1 MKQEHWETRRF
12 NESKNRRNEHRTPY
26 QRDRARI
33 LHSAAFR
40 RLQAKTQVLGIGMN
54 DFYRTRLTHSLE
66 VSQIGTGIISQLKD
80 KYPALLHL
88 FDSDSLIESLCLS
101 HDIGHPPFGHG
112 GETALNYMMRNH
124 GGFEGNG
131 QTFRILTCLE
141 PYTTDYGMN
150 LTRRSLLGVLKY
162 PVSYDN
168 LFNAYTLDEVK
179 NYRQLKPVDWPVV
192 KGVYNHDKDTLDWV
206 LSPLSRSDRDLFLK
220 PKSITQNHHMRSQFK
235 SFDCSVME
243 LADDIAYA
251 VHDLEDAIVMGIV
264 KPEHWEQHVRL
275 KIADS
280 SNQWIKSEIVNL
292 SDKLFSTHNHI
303 RKNAIGT
310 LVNSLVT
317 AIDIENNDSFEE
329 PLLRYNAVMQD
340 EYFNV
345 LLALKDLVYCWVIR
359 RPEIQMLEFKG
370 QQIVMELFEAIASD
384 PERLLPYSTQ
394 EKWHECV
401 KQHGCGMRVISD
413 YISGMTDD
421 FAGRLYQQLFSPRSS
436 ALLEIGP
443 H

>member
-1 MKQEHWETRRF
+1 MQQHWESRRFKENSTRR
-12 NESKNRRNEHRTPY
+12 NDHRTPY

-66 VSQIGTGIISQLKD
+66 VSQIGTGITFQLRD
-80 KYPALLHL
+80 KNPELIHL
-88 FDSDSLIESLCLS
+88 FSSDSLIESLCLS

-112 GETALNYMMRNH
+112 GETALNYMMRKY

-131 QTFRILTCLE
+131 QTFRILTSLE
-141 PYTTDYGMN
+141 PYTTEYGMN
-150 LTRRSLLGVLKY
+150 LTRRTLLGVLKY
-162 PVSYDN
+162 PVIYQS
-168 LFNAYTLDEVK
+168 LFQRYKLEKAV
-179 NYRQLKPVDWPVV
+179 NYRQLKPIDWPVV
-192 KGVYNHDKDTLDWV
+192 KGIYDHDKAVLDWV
-206 LSPLSRSDRDLFLK
+206 LEPLSVKDRERFLSSVK
-220 PKSITQNHHMRSQFK
+220 FK
-235 SFDCSVME
+235 SQHHKRSRFKSLDCSIME

-264 KPEHWEQHVRL
+264 KPEHWQETVKQQISVL
-275 KIADS
+275 D
-280 SNQWIKSEIVNL
+280 NEWIQAEIVNL
-292 SDKLFSTHNHI
+292 SVSLFSIEHHV

-317 AIDIENNDSFEE
+317 AIDIKIDEHFDE
-329 PLLRYNAVMQD
+329 PILKYNAVMQSD
-340 EYFNV
+340 YFI
-345 LLALKDLVYCWVIR
+345 LLEALKSLVYRWVIR

-394 EKWHECV
+394 IKWRACID
-401 KQHGCGMRVISD
+401 KYGCGMRVISD

-421 FAGRLYQQLFSPRSS
+421 FAGRLYQQLFTPRTG
-436 ALLEIGP
+436 AVIEIDT

>member
-1 MKQEHWETRRF
+1 MTQNYWEHRRF
-12 NESKNRRNEHRTPY
+12 TEENKRRKDHRTPY
-26 QRDRARI
+26 QRDRARV

-66 VSQIGTGIISQLKD
+66 VSQIGTGVISQLKD
-80 KYPALLHL
+80 KYPNLDHLLC
-88 FDSDSLIESLCLS
+88 SDSLMETICLS

-112 GETALNYMMRNH
+112 GETALNYMMRNY

-141 PYTTDYGMN
+141 PYTPDYGMN
-150 LTRRSLLGVLKY
+150 LTRRTLLGVLKY
-162 PVSYDN
+162 PAAYHT
-168 LFNAYTLDEVK
+168 LFQQYQLEEVI
-179 NYRQLKPVDWPVV
+179 NYRQLKPIDWPVV
-192 KGVYNHDKDTLDWV
+192 KGIYHHDRATLDWV
-206 LSPLSRSDRDLFLK
+206 LSPLSHEDRERFLTPAVVEGQHHK
-220 PKSITQNHHMRSQFK
+220 RTQYKSL
-235 SFDCSVME
+235 DCSVME

-264 KPEHWEQHVRL
+264 KPEHWNENVKQTISTL
-275 KIADS
+275 D
-280 SNQWIKSEIVNL
+280 NQWIRSEILNL
-292 SDKLFSTHNHI
+292 SEKLFATEHHI

-317 AIDIENNDSFEE
+317 SINIEIDDNFDE
-329 PLLRYNAVMQD
+329 PLLKYNAVMQPD
-340 EYFNV
+340 YYQV
-345 LLALKDLVYCWVIR
+345 LNALKQLVYKWVIR

-394 EKWHECV
+394 EKWKACIE
-401 KQHGCGMRVISD
+401 KHGCGMRVISD

-421 FAGRLYQQLFSPRSS
+421 FAGRLYQQLFSPKSG
-436 ALLEIGP
+436 AIIEIGP

>member
-1 MKQEHWETRRF
+1 MQQHWESRRFKENSTRR
-12 NESKNRRNEHRTPY
+12 NDHRTPY

-80 KYPALLHL
+80 KNPELRYL
-88 FDSDSLIESLCLS
+88 FSSDSLIESLCLS

-112 GETALNYMMRNH
+112 GETALNYMMRNY

-131 QTFRILTCLE
+131 QTFRILTSLE
-141 PYTTDYGMN
+141 PYTTEYGMN
-150 LTRRSLLGVLKY
+150 LTRRTLLGVLKY
-162 PVSYDN
+162 PVIYQS
-168 LFNAYTLDEVK
+168 LFQQYKLEEVV

-192 KGVYNHDKDTLDWV
+192 KGIYDHDKDVLNWV
-206 LSPLSRSDRDLFLK
+206 LEPLTAEDRDKFLTPVK
-220 PKSITQNHHMRSQFK
+220 LDEQHHKRSQFK
-235 SFDCSVME
+235 SLDCSIME

-264 KPEHWEQHVRL
+264 KPEHWHETVKQQISALH
-275 KIADS
+275 
-280 SNQWIKSEIVNL
+280 NEWIQAEIVNL
-292 SDKLFSTHNHI
+292 SENLFSIENHV

-317 AIDIENNDSFEE
+317 SIDINVDDNFHE
-329 PLLRYNAVMQD
+329 PILKYNAVMQD
-340 EYFNV
+340 DYFV
-345 LLALKDLVYCWVIR
+345 LLEALKSLVYRWVIR

-370 QQIVMELFEAIASD
+370 QQIVMELFEAISSD

-394 EKWHECV
+394 VKWKHCID
-401 KQHGCGMRVISD
+401 KHGCGMRVISD

-421 FAGRLYQQLFSPRSS
+421 FAGRLYQQLFTPRTG
-436 ALLEIGP
+436 AVIEIGP

>member
-1 MKQEHWETRRF
+1 MQQHWESRRFKENSTRR
-12 NESKNRRNEHRTPY
+12 NDHRTPY

-80 KYPALLHL
+80 KNPELRYL
-88 FDSDSLIESLCLS
+88 FSSDSLIESLCLS

-112 GETALNYMMRNH
+112 GETALNYMMRNY

-131 QTFRILTCLE
+131 QTFRILTSLE
-141 PYTTDYGMN
+141 PYTTEYGMN
-150 LTRRSLLGVLKY
+150 LTRRTLLGVLKY
-162 PVSYDN
+162 PVIYQS
-168 LFNAYTLDEVK
+168 LFQQYKLEEVV

-192 KGVYNHDKDTLDWV
+192 KGIYDHDKTVLDWV
-206 LSPLSRSDRDLFLK
+206 LEPLTAEDRNKFLT
-220 PKSITQNHHMRSQFK
+220 PVQLDDQHHKRSQFK
-235 SFDCSVME
+235 SLDCSIME

-264 KPEHWEQHVRL
+264 KPEHWQETVKQQISAL
-275 KIADS
+275 
-280 SNQWIKSEIVNL
+280 NNEWIQAEIVNL
-292 SDKLFSTHNHI
+292 SENLFSIENHV

-317 AIDIENNDSFEE
+317 SIDIKVDDNFHE
-329 PLLRYNAVMQD
+329 PILKYNAVMQD
-340 EYFNV
+340 DYFV
-345 LLALKDLVYCWVIR
+345 LLEALKSLVYRWVIR

-394 EKWHECV
+394 VKWKHCID
-401 KQHGCGMRVISD
+401 KHGCGMRVISD

-421 FAGRLYQQLFSPRSS
+421 FAGRLYQQLFTPRTG
-436 ALLEIGP
+436 AVIEIGP

>member
-1 MKQEHWETRRF
+1 MQEYWNSRRF
-12 NESKNRRNEHRTPY
+12 QENSNRRNDHRTPF

-80 KYPALLHL
+80 KNPNLVHLL
-88 FDSDSLIESLCLS
+88 DSDSLIESICLS

-112 GETALNYMMRNH
+112 GETALNYMMRNY

-131 QTFRILTCLE
+131 QTFRIITCLE

-162 PVSYDN
+162 PVIYQS
-168 LFNAYTLDEVK
+168 LFQQYKIEEVA
-179 NYRQLKPVDWPVV
+179 NYRQLKPIDWPVV
-192 KGVYNHDKDTLDWV
+192 KGIYDHDKSVLDWV
-206 LSPLSRSDRDLFLK
+206 LAPLSEQDRDQFLTPIK
-220 PKSITQNHHMRSQFK
+220 LQAQHHKRSQFK
-235 SFDCSVME
+235 SLDCSIME

-264 KPEHWEQHVRL
+264 KPEHWHETVKLQISEL
-275 KIADS
+275 D
-280 SNQWIKSEIVNL
+280 NQWIQNEIVNL
-292 SDKLFSTHNHI
+292 SANLFSTEHHI

-317 AIDIENNDSFEE
+317 AIDIEVNDQFDE
-329 PLLRYNAVMQD
+329 PLLKYNAVMQPD
-340 EYFNV
+340 YLIV
-345 LLALKDLVYCWVIR
+345 LEALKSLVYKWVIK

-370 QQIVMELFEAIASD
+370 QQIVMELFEAMASD

-394 EKWHECV
+394 IKWRACIE
-401 KQHGCGMRVISD
+401 QHGCGMRVISD

-421 FAGRLYQQLFSPRSS
+421 FAGRLYQQLFSPRSG
-436 ALLEIGP
+436 AVIEIGP